1 MPRKQS
7 STPSPLDRTTDRL
20 AGLPDNP
27 FLMAE
32 ALWTDQVFG
41 GIVSQL
47 ESAIQ
52 ETQRKLG
59 EAWEQGARAGYDL
72 GFQTGAKETEAE
84 LRTFYEQALTEQETK
99 AARELEELGDR
110 LRTEHE
116 AELSTLRE
124 STRRE
129 IERLSTEQA
138 AKLANLEDS
147 VRRET
152 ELELQHRFSSE
163 LAQAEARVRRE
174 AEQELRA
181 TLETELREGLERE
194 LRASLAQELSV
205 AARRDVEQDLQ
216 QRFSEQLHEVEE
228 RVRRDTEQAMRAAF
242 EASRPER
249 ESGSDPD
256 DLRAARAEGYTQG
269 LNESARRYEEAMSR
283 AAMERREAAE
293 AAYRKGF
300 DEAQAQTEKELKAAY
315 QEGYR
320 QGLQEAGKEFAAAA
334 AGGVPAPLLDE
345 ARRQAY
351 ENGYEDGRSVG
362 LSRGR
367 RQAEAEQVSR
377 LQEATRI
384 AYREG
389 FLDGK
394 RTVADAE
401 RSWAFGV
408 LHLPPD
414 ATAGEVKQ
422 HYKRLSMALHPDQ
435 NPQLADVFIKNLN
448 RAKQLLDA

>member
-1 MPRKQS
+1 MPPKPTP
-7 STPSPLDRTTDRL
+7 TPSPFDQTAERAAT
-20 AGLPDNP
+20 LPDNP
-27 FLMAE
+27 FLKAE
-32 ALWTDQVFG
+32 AHWTSQAFG
-41 GIVSQL
+41 GIVAEL

-52 ETQRKLG
+52 QTQGKLG
-59 EAWEQGARAGYDL
+59 EAWEQGARTGYDL
-72 GFQTGAKETEAE
+72 GFQAGAKETEAE
-84 LRTFYEQALTEQETK
+84 LRAFYEGALTEQEAQ
-99 AARELEELGDR
+99 AARELEELRDR
-110 LRTEHE
+110 LHAEHE
-116 AELSTLRE
+116 AELAALRD

-129 IERLSTEQA
+129 IERLGTEQA
-138 AKLANLEDS
+138 AKLANLEDT

-152 ELELQHRFSSE
+152 ELELQHRFTTE

-174 AEQELRA
+174 TEQELQQRF
-181 TLETELREGLERE
+181 TTERGQAEAR
-194 LRASLAQELSV
+194 V
-205 AARRDVEQDLQ
+205 RRDIEQELQ
-216 QRFSEQLHEVEE
+216 QRFSEQLHEVET
-228 RVRRDTEQAMRAAF
+228 RVRRDTELATRRAM
-242 EASRPER
+242 ESERPTPAETP
-249 ESGSDPD
+249 EPADPD
-256 DLRAARAEGYTQG
+256 ALRQARAEGYTQG
-269 LNESARRYEEAMSR
+269 LNESARRYEETMSR
-283 AAMERREAAE
+283 AALERREAAE
-293 AAYRKGF
+293 EAYRKGF
-300 DEAQAQTEKELKAAY
+300 DAAQAQTEKELKAAH

-320 QGLQEAGKEFAAAA
+320 QGLQEAGQEFATTA
-334 AGGVPAPLLDE
+334 AGVPGPLLDE

-414 ATAGEVKQ
+414 ATTGEVKQ

-448 RAKQLLDA
+448 RAKQLLDG